1 MSIDIFRAKKNQT
14 ISKLFNGH
22 LMYGILYRD
31 NKIPISTLKKHCG
44 VRKTENYKI
53 KAQRVL
59 IFLNYERM

>member
-31 NKIPISTLKKHCG
+31 NKIPISTLKKKLWSKED
-44 VRKTENYKI
+44 RKL
-53 KAQRVL
+53 QD
-59 IFLNYERM
+59 